1 MQVYRAVSQAER
13 GDREVA
19 LTIATRARL
28 AFPSDNQW
36 TGGIDGCE
44 LWCMALLDRADWP
57 ARYSECQHL
66 LPTPRTTPL
75 AGRRWFAIF
84 LLLAHVTR
92 GDLAAAAALYPVLR
106 QALDDGWRVGP
117 LQPVEG
123 IVGLAAAAGG
133 NWDVADAHFRSA
145 LAFVD
150 GLGDRLGKP
159 SVQRWHA
166 WMLLRRDAPGDR
178 DRARALLDE
187 AIASFGA
194 LGMTLSLGQ
203 SEALRRSC

>member
-1 MQVYRAVSQAER
+1 
-13 GDREVA
+13 
-19 LTIATRARL
+19 
-28 AFPSDNQW
+28 
-36 TGGIDGCE
+36 
-44 LWCMALLDRADWP
+44 MALLDRAVWP

-66 LPTPRTTPL
+66 LPTPGTTPL
-75 AGRRWFAIF
+75 GGRLWFAIF

-106 QALDDGWRVGP
+106 QTLDDGWRVGP

-133 NWDVADAHFRSA
+133 NWDVAEAHFRSA
-145 LAFVD
+145 LAFVE

-178 DRARALLDE
+178 DRARPLLDE